1 MISVVALIM
10 MTISTSTPLIFAA
23 LGGVVS
29 EKSGVTNIGIE
40 GMILMGAFAGMVGSH
55 FSGSPWIG
63 IVFAIIAGGILASIH
78 AFIAITCGGPQ
89 AVSATGL
96 VLFATG
102 FTSFGLRMIFNRA
115 GSSDIVS
122 YLPNSPI
129 FKGIPVVGD
138 ILAKFS
144 PFVYIALLCVV
155 VATYIFYKTPL
166 GLRINA
172 VGENPKVAETLGI
185 DVWKIRW
192 GCVVVSGMLAG
203 LGGAYLSI
211 GQMNLFQENMSAG
224 RGFLAM
230 AAVILGRWK
239 PQGAFL
245 AALFFGFF
253 EALQLQIQMLPN
265 VLISPILIQ
274 AIPYVMCLL
283 VLLFS
288 GNKAKGP
295 ASNGVPYLKRH

>member
-1 MISVVALIM
+1 MISIAALLM
-10 MTISTSTPLIFAA
+10 MTVSTSTPLIFAA

-40 GMILMGAFAGMVGSH
+40 GMILMGAFAAMVGSYYTK
-55 FSGSPWIG
+55 SPVVG
-63 IVFAIIAGGILASIH
+63 IFLAIIAGGILASIH

-96 VLFATG
+96 VLFSSG
-102 FTSFGLRMIFNRA
+102 FTTFGLRMIFDRA
-115 GSSDIVS
+115 GSSDIVN
-122 YLPNSPI
+122 YLPNTPI
-129 FKGIPVVGD
+129 LKSIPVIGET
-138 ILAKFS
+138 LSKFS
-144 PFVYIALLCVV
+144 PFVYIAFICVIIT
-155 VATYIFYKTPL
+155 TYIFYKTPI
-166 GLRINA
+166 GMRINA

-192 GCVVVSGMLAG
+192 SCVVISGMLAG

-253 EALQLQIQMLPN
+253 EALQLQIQLLPN
-265 VLISPILIQ
+265 VPVSPILIQ
-274 AIPYVMCLL
+274 SIPYVMCLL
-283 VLLFS
+283 VLLLS
-288 GNKAKGP
+288 GSKAKGP